1 MSTVPNQPGE
11 RTSRG
16 ASHLLVSEV
25 PTEALIACGASL
37 FWGGS
42 IPRILTPAAG
52 DAKLSDG
59 VNASITN
66 TQNISPKIT
75 QNNFPNHM
83 SLSAAPNFGQRDN
96 RCALLGGHV
105 RSGSSRI
112 DRGCYPP
119 PY

>member
-66 TQNISPKIT
+66 TQNISQKIA
-75 QNNFPNHM
+75 QNNFPNHSECFLIFPASHESQPM
-83 SLSAAPNFGQRDN
+83 IFSFGNTRVAIPFRWN
-96 RCALLGGHV
+96 IC
-105 RSGSSRI
+105 ST
-112 DRGCYPP
+112 
-119 PY
+119 